1 MDLPERLHAL
11 LGSRYAVERELG
23 SGGMA
28 VVYLARDERFDRPVA
43 IKVLRPEIAASLGS
57 ERFLREVDI
66 AAKFQHPNIVPL
78 FDSGAI
84 DGLLYYV
91 MPFIE
96 GESLAD
102 RLGRETQLSLA
113 EALAITKDVAAAL
126 TYSHRHGVVH
136 RDIKPHNI
144 MLTGDRA
151 VVTDFGVAHA
161 LEQSA
166 GERLSE
172 TGMAIGTPEYMS
184 PEQAAGVT
192 KVDGRSDIYSL
203 GCVLYEML
211 SGDPPFTGRTPQAI
225 LARQMQERTPSLE
238 VVRPE
243 LPVAVFDV
251 VERALAKVPAE
262 RFQSVEELSQALDAV
277 QSAAQL
283 RLRPSRRHRRVLV
296 SALTVAVAV
305 IAWFGRGVVNS
316 RDVPLSEARMMAFP
330 IEVSGASTD
339 ADPDLGVDIVTAMAG
354 MLDGWGE
361 MRWLDARDFLDPDDW
376 ADPSRITLEA
386 KRRVARAHGAAHFT
400 SGRLIVGSDSA
411 RLFLDLYHV
420 SQPEPVDRTR
430 VAGPPQEYLPLGL
443 EAAPTLLLSLLPE
456 DQSAEVASIRGHSSP
471 AIQAFVQ
478 GELSY
483 RRGQFRSSWNHYMA
497 AVEDDSSF
505 ALAALKAASAAAWL
519 EDVER
524 LSAAQQLSERAALGA
539 DQLAPRDRSM
549 AFGLRAFF
557 AGDADSALAHL
568 RSARDLDDRRPD
580 VWIAIAQVYRH
591 LIPMEPRH
599 DSLALLNVRRA
610 YELSPHFAPVLLH
623 LGSRAVR
630 EGDLASARRYLAE
643 LRRTEAD
650 VADVSTLELA
660 IRCASQSPD
669 AVDWQTEALRN
680 VPVVFGIA
688 RRLHIGLANPACA
701 EAGWRAVIRYDTT
714 SNPSYRF
721 SATVGLQ
728 SLLAA
733 QRRTHELRAVLDS
746 ADGPLLTVRL
756 LYVVDA
762 LAGHDVYRQA
772 DSIAAVIR
780 GFLWPINYTI
790 LWPLAVWDLRTGRW
804 DEATAIRD
812 TLGARAARAG
822 ASSID
827 TLLWRSVVAHV
838 LLAEGDTVSA
848 TDAFRALR
856 PTAPRPALTWQPWL
870 SLGYDWLVLAELLA
884 LRGEDEEALRVLTIA
899 EAPASAA
906 NLIFRPAMLA
916 LRARIANR

>member
-1 MDLPERLHAL
+1 MDLPERLHTL

-23 SGGMA
+23 CGGMA

-57 ERFLREVDI
+57 ERFLREIDI

-78 FDSGAI
+78 FDSGAV

-102 RLGRETQLSLA
+102 RLGHETQLSLV

-277 QSAAQL
+277 QSAERL
-283 RLRPSRRHRRVLV
+283 RIRPSRWRSRVGALALAAAV
-296 SALTVAVAV
+296 ALT
-305 IAWFGRGVVNS
+305 AWFGWDLMNGPS
-316 RDVPLSEARMMAFP
+316 VPLSEARMMAFP
-330 IEVSGASTD
+330 IEVSGASGD
-339 ADPDLGVDIVTAMAG
+339 AGPDLGVDIVTAMAG
-354 MLDGWGE
+354 VLDGWGE
-361 MRWLDARDFLDPDDW
+361 MRWLDARDFLDPEDRT
-376 ADPSRITLEA
+376 DPSRMTLEA
-386 KRRVARAHGAAHFT
+386 KRRVAIAHGAAHFT
-400 SGRLIVGSDSA
+400 SGRLIVGPDSA

-420 SQPEPVDRTR
+420 SQLEPVDRTR
-430 VAGPPQEYLPLGL
+430 VAGPPREYLPLGL

-456 DQSAEVASIRGHSSP
+456 DQAAEVASIRGRSSP
-471 AIQAFVQ
+471 AIQAFVR
-478 GELSY
+478 GELAY
-483 RRGQFRSSWNHYMA
+483 RRGQYRDAMRRFEA
-497 AVEDDSSF
+497 ALEEDSLF
-505 ALAALKAASAAAWL
+505 ALAAFKAASAAVLTDTLRYAARFL
-519 EDVER
+519 QPALRGVER
-524 LSAAQQLSERAALGA
+524 
-539 DQLAPRDRSM
+539 LAPRDRSM
-549 AFGLRAFF
+549 VFGLRHYL
-557 AGDADSALAHL
+557 AGDADSALAYL
-568 RSARDLDDRRPD
+568 RAARDMDDRRPD
-580 VWIAIAQVYRH
+580 AWLAIGLVYRH
-591 LIPMEPRH
+591 LIPMEPDQ
-599 DSLALLNVRRA
+599 DSLALATFRQA
-610 YELSPHFAPVLLH
+610 YALSPDFAPVLLY
-623 LGSRAVR
+623 LGSRSAR
-630 EGDLASARRYLAE
+630 DGDLVSARARLAE
-643 LRRTEAD
+643 VRRVDPDPTELAK
-650 VADVSTLELA
+650 LELEVD
-660 IRCASQSPD
+660 CASHSPGTI
-669 AVDWQTEALRN
+669 DWQARVLEN
-680 VPVVFGIA
+680 VNVVFQMARDFHIA
-688 RRLHIGLANPACA
+688 LSHPACA
-701 EAGWRAVIRYDTT
+701 EAGWNAVVEYDTT
-714 SNPSYRF
+714 SLEAFGF
-721 SATVGLQ
+721 SASVGLQ

-733 QRRTHELRAVLDS
+733 QGRTEELRAWLDS
-746 ADGPLLTVRL
+746 VPWNQARWLFI
-756 LYVVDA
+756 VDA
-762 LAGHDVYRQA
+762 LAGLDLAPSAETAAA
-772 DSIAAVIR
+772 DIR
-780 GFLWPINYTI
+780 ASLWPDRSTR
-790 LWPLAVWDLRTGRW
+790 LWPLAVWDVRIGQLSEART
-804 DEATAIRD
+804 IRD
-812 TLGARAARAG
+812 TLEARAARAG
-822 ASSID
+822 SSSVD
-827 TLLWRSVVAHV
+827 TLLWRSVAAHV
-838 LLAEGDTVSA
+838 MLAEGDTVSA
-848 TDAFRALR
+848 MDAFRVLR

-884 LRGEDEEALRVLTIA
+884 LRGEDEEALRILTIA

-906 NLIFRPAMLA
+906 NLIFRPAMMA
-916 LRARIANR
+916 LRERIINRQDR